1 MRYIAHSKDYDSVKI
16 SIDILVQQIKQLLG
30 LLASHSRA
38 PSFATSRLLPV
49 KGTWGGSAS
58 FPQCL
63 GPLYPRGDPGGVPAL
78 AALGWPSL
86 SHFCSLESEPADGIV
101 LFPCHSAFQIQLS
114 WWERKNIKTTE

>member
-1 MRYIAHSKDYDSVKI
+1 M
-16 SIDILVQQIKQLLG
+16 ILLK
-30 LLASHSRA
+30 LASTFWYSKLNSCLDCWHPTA
-38 PSFATSRLLPV
+38 ELPALLLLVFYQLRGPGEAV
-49 KGTWGGSAS
+49 QV
-58 FPQCL
+58 FPNAWV
-63 GPLYPRGDPGGVPAL
+63 LYPQGDPGGVPAL